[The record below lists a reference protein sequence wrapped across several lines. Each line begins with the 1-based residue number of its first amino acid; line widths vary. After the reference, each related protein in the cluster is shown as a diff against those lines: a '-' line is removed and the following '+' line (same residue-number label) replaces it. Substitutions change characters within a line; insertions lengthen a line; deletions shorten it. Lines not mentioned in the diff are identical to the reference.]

1 MNQKFGL
8 NSRVLE
14 DQTSNQRGKI
24 NKKRVE
30 DDKQKENKEI
40 TFENCHKLECDS
52 FQSANE
58 SENHKK
64 KEHPFNKEKQEISVK
79 IKKKYINTNNDKL
92 EIENVKK
99 RILNSDK
106 SLHSKEN
113 DIYIS
118 ARMVEKNKK
127 NLQYRNRIYE

>member
-1 MNQKFGL
+1 MEF
-8 NSRVLE
+8 
-14 DQTSNQRGKI
+14 
-24 NKKRVE
+24 
-30 DDKQKENKEI
+30 
-40 TFENCHKLECDS
+40 DS

-64 KEHPFNKEKQEISVK
+64 KEHPFNKEKQEISLK
-79 IKKKYINTNNDKL
+79 LKKKYININNDKL

-118 ARMVEKNKK
+118 ARMIEKNKK
-127 NLQYRNRIYE
+127 NLQYRNRINEW